1 MGWGRRNGPGVGVMG
16 VGSGWGAEGCRGR
29 RAWGGG
35 GCSWRVGVRG
45 HETARV
51 LRVGGEGGM
60 PAGARLR
67 SRLILRASRKARL
80 PAVPATGLQAICRL
94 DQRGSLVN
102 AVREQRRVDLAR
114 ALKRK
119 EGTVGRNSTAS
130 ASASLRASAAA
141 CMCAARKKALALYH
155 ERTLAI
161 MTGEP
166 RICTLACT
174 PGATKALADAHARTT
189 RRDLNIFY
197 SDLAEQFRRRRSG
210 S

>member
-1 MGWGRRNGPGVGVMG
+1 M
-16 VGSGWGAEGCRGR
+16 
-29 RAWGGG
+29 
-35 GCSWRVGVRG
+35 VGVRG

-51 LRVGGEGGM
+51 LGVDGEGGM

-80 PAVPATGLQAICRL
+80 PAAGDGAAAICRF

-114 ALKRK
+114 ALQRK

-130 ASASLRASAAA
+130 AFASLRASAAA
-141 CMCAARKKALALYH
+141 CMCAAEKKALALYH

-166 RICTLACT
+166 PVCTLACT
-174 PGATKALADAHARTT
+174 PGATKALADAHARRT

>member
-1 MGWGRRNGPGVGVMG
+1 MG
-16 VGSGWGAEGCRGR
+16 GSSATLAAHSQGQPQGKASSSAGDGA
-29 RAWGGG
+29 A
-35 GCSWRVGVRG
+35 
-45 HETARV
+45 
-51 LRVGGEGGM
+51 
-60 PAGARLR
+60 
-67 SRLILRASRKARL
+67 
-80 PAVPATGLQAICRL
+80 AICRF

-114 ALKRK
+114 ALQRK

-166 RICTLACT
+166 RVCTLACT
-174 PGATKALADAHARTT
+174 PGATKALADAHARRT
-189 RRDLNIFY
+189 RRDLNI
-197 SDLAEQFRRRRSG
+197 STAISRTIPAPAIGGVKHTDGLNSQCTSSNLLLREKNAQPVV
-210 S
+210 